1 MSNSETSAN
10 YEVIID
16 TNVTGDDTRKLL
28 EVHNYFDRLIDDIKA
43 RIDSVS
49 RSVFDFVDMAVVIGA
64 LSNMTNDKKGGE
76 TKRYIKFVREEFLPT
91 TEREKKMIAT
101 AFYCLMRCGLVH
113 ELSLGGHGILPTRK
127 TALKGF
133 SVAVTHDASP
143 IGGWYSI
150 DQTSKEV
157 VFYAH
162 ELLVEMKGVVAKCF
176 VPNSSFE
183 AIIKSNLTSG
193 KIGIVKIK
201 P

>member
-1 MSNSETSAN
+1 MSNSEISAN

-16 TNVTGDDTRKLL
+16 TNDIGDDTRKLL
-28 EVHNYFDRLIDDIKA
+28 EVHNYFDGLIDGIQT
-43 RIDSVS
+43 RIDSGS
-49 RSVFDFVDMAVVIGA
+49 RSVFDFVDMAVVMGA
-64 LSNMTNDKKGGE
+64 LSNLTNDKKGGE

-101 AFYCLMRCGLVH
+101 AFYSLMRCGLVH
-113 ELSLGGHGILPTRK
+113 ELSLGGHGILPSRIA
-127 TALKGF
+127 ALKGF
-133 SVAVTHDASP
+133 SVALTHDASP
-143 IGGWYSI
+143 TGNWYSI

-162 ELLVEMKGVVAKCF
+162 ELLVEMEGFVAKCF
-176 VPNSSFE
+176 VPNSSFG

-193 KIGIVKIK
+193 KIEIVKIK